1 MIEIERKFTVHKELW
16 KTIKKPQSFLIKQSY
31 ISDNKNSTVRVR
43 TKGEKGFLTIKG
55 ITKNISRSEFEYE
68 IPLVDAESMME
79 EFSNKILSKKRYEIK
94 VGNHIWEV
102 DEFNG
107 KLEGLIIAE
116 IELQD
121 ENENFTLP
129 NWIDKEVSKDERYYN
144 SNLINE
150 L

>member
-68 IPLVDAESMME
+68 IPLVDAESMM
-79 EFSNKILSKKRYEIK
+79 
-94 VGNHIWEV
+94 
-102 DEFNG
+102 
-107 KLEGLIIAE
+107 
-116 IELQD
+116 
-121 ENENFTLP
+121 
-129 NWIDKEVSKDERYYN
+129 
-144 SNLINE
+144 
-150 L
+150 